1 MNRKATIAA
10 CVLALVL
17 GLIVLFL
24 PKSRE
29 LSFLETEITED
40 RWNEITS
47 THIKNPFLSLSGI
60 TFDGY
65 ELQLDSD
72 GGRYFY
78 SIIQNSD
85 TAYNPM
91 IYIPKESR
99 INIATLKPDLSYES
113 VAENQSIKLLL
124 YTSVDYRIVDLVATT
139 LPIMNIDTKW
149 HPNISDKDSQAA
161 ISLFDNSEFV
171 NQRIIKSDTN
181 IHLRG
186 STSYFQEKKSY
197 KLNLTLPDG
206 SNNRLRLLGMRKDDD
221 WILNSLYGDFEK
233 VRNILAAQMWK
244 DCCSE
249 HNEMQAPN
257 SFEYRFVELF
267 VDNSYVGLYLLG
279 YKPDKKV
286 VNLNSSEY
294 IYKYKDWANAE
305 ILRSDDNFFRYF
317 DYEKGDAP
325 EEDVREE
332 LLSSI
337 DVISSGSIDDI
348 KNRYDIDNIIDIEL
362 HGMITQN
369 VDYVKDN
376 KVKNLY
382 ITMKNTPTR
391 RVVLYTPWD
400 FDLAFGSS
408 WKDGLKNNTST
419 VSYGSPIDTVIE
431 SDQFPTGA
439 LRRLGDKSITEA
451 EKKRYAELRRG
462 AWSNEHIF
470 SLIDNYESEIFDS
483 GAYYRDEA
491 RWPKGNYL
499 EDTKDLSVFKEYM
512 KKRLEF
518 VDAYYDYK

>member
-10 CVLALVL
+10 CILALIL
-17 GLIVLFL
+17 GLTVIFM

-29 LSFLETEITED
+29 LSFLETEISED
-40 RWNEITS
+40 RWDEITS

-60 TFDGY
+60 TFDGN

-72 GGRYFY
+72 GKRYFY
-78 SIIQNSD
+78 SLVQNSD
-85 TAYNPM
+85 TAYNPL

-99 INIATLKPDLSYES
+99 INIATLSPNLSYES
-113 VAENQSIKLLL
+113 VAENQTIQLLL
-124 YTSVDYRIVDLVATT
+124 YTKVDYRIVDLVATT
-139 LPIMNIDTKW
+139 LPLMNIDTKW
-149 HPNISDKDSQAA
+149 HPNISDKDSMTP
-161 ISLFDNSEFV
+161 IRLFDNSEFASE
-171 NQRIIKSDTN
+171 RMIESDTN

-197 KLNLTLPDG
+197 KLNLLAPDG
-206 SNNRLRLLGMRKDDD
+206 SNNHLRLLGMRKDDD

-279 YKPDKKV
+279 YKPDKKTA
-286 VNLNSSEY
+286 NLNSTEY
-294 IYKYKDWANAE
+294 IYKYKDWANSD
-305 ILRSDDNFFRYF
+305 ILRSDDNFYRYF
-317 DYEKGDAP
+317 DYEKGEPA
-325 EEDVREE
+325 EEVAREE
-332 LLSSI
+332 LLDSI
-337 DVISSGSIDDI
+337 DIISHGSIDDI
-348 KNRYDIDNIIDIEL
+348 KDKYDVDNIIDIEL

-369 VDYVKDN
+369 VDYIKDD
-376 KVKNLY
+376 KIKNLY
-382 ITMKNTPTR
+382 VTMKNAPTR

-400 FDLAFGSS
+400 FDLAFGNS

-419 VSYGSPIDTVIE
+419 VSYGAAVDTIIG
-431 SDQFPTGA
+431 SSQFPTGA
-439 LRRLGDKSITEA
+439 LRKLGDKSVDEIA
-451 EKKRYAELRRG
+451 KKRYAELRNG
-462 AWSNEHIF
+462 AWSNDRIF
-470 SLIDNYESEIFDS
+470 SLIGKYEQEIFNS
-483 GAYYRDEA
+483 GAFYRDQE

-499 EDTKDLSVFKEYM
+499 EGATDLSVFKDYM

-518 VDAYYDYK
+518 VDAYYGYR

>member
-1 MNRKATIAA
+1 M
-10 CVLALVL
+10 
-17 GLIVLFL
+17 
-24 PKSRE
+24 
-29 LSFLETEITED
+29 
-40 RWNEITS
+40 
-47 THIKNPFLSLSGI
+47 
-60 TFDGY
+60 
-65 ELQLDSD
+65 
-72 GGRYFY
+72 
-78 SIIQNSD
+78 
-85 TAYNPM
+85 
-91 IYIPKESR
+91 
-99 INIATLKPDLSYES
+99 
-113 VAENQSIKLLL
+113 
-124 YTSVDYRIVDLVATT
+124 
-139 LPIMNIDTKW
+139 
-149 HPNISDKDSQAA
+149 
-161 ISLFDNSEFV
+161 
-171 NQRIIKSDTN
+171 
-181 IHLRG
+181 
-186 STSYFQEKKSY
+186 
-197 KLNLTLPDG
+197 
-206 SNNRLRLLGMRKDDD
+206 
-221 WILNSLYGDFEK
+221 
-233 VRNILAAQMWK
+233 
-244 DCCSE
+244 
-249 HNEMQAPN
+249 
-257 SFEYRFVELF
+257 ELF

-362 HGMITQN
+362 HGMIAQN
-369 VDYVKDN
+369 VDYIKDN

-400 FDLAFGSS
+400 FDLAFGNS
-408 WKDGLKNNTST
+408 WKDGLENNTST

-439 LRRLGDKSITEA
+439 LRRLGDKSITET
-451 EKKRYAELRRG
+451 EKKRYVELRRG

-470 SLIDNYESEIFDS
+470 SLIDKYESEIFDS

-499 EDTKDLSVFKEYM
+499 EDARDLSVFKEYM